1 MQVNNHMYDIF
12 TTYTLKL
19 IHVHPLTQPHM
30 DTTTHAHTQFN
41 RMLLIKEVFNLLL
54 KMATDVACLTV
65 SGKVFHFC
73 GAYRPTLKA
82 ASPSLDLVRG
92 MSKLPLPV
100 DQSILAGV

>member
-1 MQVNNHMYDIF
+1 MF
-12 TTYTLKL
+12 
-19 IHVHPLTQPHM
+19 
-30 DTTTHAHTQFN
+30 
-41 RMLLIKEVFNLLL
+41 L

-73 GAYRPTLKA
+73 GAYTLKA

-100 DQSILAGV
+100 D